1 MKRHAELHPLSEHH
15 HHVLVLALEI
25 RRAAE
30 SNEPDR
36 DERLRKLALALV
48 RFWNESGQTHFQEEE
63 QILLPKYAGHLRLD
77 EDREIMRMLGD
88 HAAIRARIAD
98 LEERLNTKF
107 ISEPL
112 IELGRMLHDH
122 VRLEE
127 DHIFPRIEKTL
138 GEIELRSIGSHL
150 TRLHGEK

>member
-1 MKRHAELHPLSEHH
+1 MKRHEELHPLSEHH

-30 SNEPDR
+30 SSGPER
-36 DERLRKLALALV
+36 DERLEKLAEALL
-48 RFWNESGQTHFQEEE
+48 RFWKESGQTHFQEEE
-63 QILLPKYAGHLRLD
+63 QMLLPQYARHFRLD
-77 EDREIMRMLGD
+77 DDPEIMRMLAD

-98 LEERLNTKF
+98 VEKSLGSNSV
-107 ISEPL
+107 SETL

-127 DHIFPRIEKTL
+127 
-138 GEIELRSIGSHL
+138 
-150 TRLHGEK
+150 